1 VAPASPFATLTG
13 VPQRP
18 TPCLAELAVPGDL
31 PLELLAA
38 GRLLVGPAAWLKHNE
53 RADQPLV
60 ASVAVDVEE
69 ALLACVV
76 VGV

>member
-1 VAPASPFATLTG
+1 MISSVPVAPASPFATLTG

-38 GRLLVGPAAWLKHNE
+38 GRFLVCPAAWLIGTKKLDY
-53 RADQPLV
+53 A
-60 ASVAVDVEE
+60 
-69 ALLACVV
+69 
-76 VGV
+76 